1 MKKAIIFDFD
11 GTLVHSF
18 PLIYRSLNETCIK
31 FLNKSFTEEE
41 ILSKYGAD
49 EEGIL
54 MKLLKDKYTKE
65 AFNYF
70 LDLYKKYSSEMMPTL
85 IPGLKDLLVL
95 LKNNN
100 IPLYILTGRCIVTLE
115 YSLNALNIVSL
126 FNKPYYVG
134 SKIAMNKASNIK
146 KLLLENN
153 YSNDEVIYIGD
164 SINDIKAC
172 NEANIDI
179 ISVNYDK
186 TIRTENLSI
195 YNKNTAKT
203 VLNLK
208 IMLEKIFNINN

>member
-100 IPLYILTGRCIVTLE
+100 IPLYILTGRCILTLKN
-115 YSLNALNIVSL
+115 SLNALNIVSL

>member
-1 MKKAIIFDFD
+1 MKIAIIFDFD

-31 FLNKSFTEEE
+31 FLNNSFTEEE

>member
-115 YSLNALNIVSL
+115 YSLNALNIVNL

>member
-1 MKKAIIFDFD
+1 MKIAIIFDFD

>member
-1 MKKAIIFDFD
+1 
-11 GTLVHSF
+11 
-18 PLIYRSLNETCIK
+18 
-31 FLNKSFTEEE
+31 
-41 ILSKYGAD
+41 
-49 EEGIL
+49 
-54 MKLLKDKYTKE
+54 
-65 AFNYF
+65 
-70 LDLYKKYSSEMMPTL
+70 
-85 IPGLKDLLVL
+85 
-95 LKNNN
+95 
-100 IPLYILTGRCIVTLE
+100 
-115 YSLNALNIVSL
+115 
-126 FNKPYYVG
+126 
-134 SKIAMNKASNIK
+134 MNKASNIK

>member
-1 MKKAIIFDFD
+1 MKIAIIFDFD

-115 YSLNALNIVSL
+115 FSLNALNIVSL

-153 YSNDEVIYIGD
+153 YSNDEVFYIGD

>member
-31 FLNKSFTEEE
+31 FLNKSFTEEG

-70 LDLYKKYSSEMMPTL
+70 LDLYKKYSNEMMPTL
-85 IPGLKDLLVL
+85 IPGLKDLLIFL
-95 LKNNN
+95 NNNN
-100 IPLYILTGRCIVTLE
+100 IPLYILTGRCIETLE
-115 YSLNALNIVSL
+115 YSLEALKIVNL

-134 SKIAMNKASNIK
+134 SKIAMNKASNIN
-146 KLLLENN
+146 KLLLDNN

-208 IMLEKIFNINN
+208 FMLEKIFNIN

>member
-100 IPLYILTGRCIVTLE
+100 IPLYILTGRCIETLE

>member
-70 LDLYKKYSSEMMPTL
+70 LDLYT
-85 IPGLKDLLVL
+85 I
-95 LKNNN
+95 
-100 IPLYILTGRCIVTLE
+100 IC
-115 YSLNALNIVSL
+115 NIVN
-126 FNKPYYVG
+126 FRICP
-134 SKIAMNKASNIK
+134 
-146 KLLLENN
+146 
-153 YSNDEVIYIGD
+153 
-164 SINDIKAC
+164 
-172 NEANIDI
+172 
-179 ISVNYDK
+179 
-186 TIRTENLSI
+186 
-195 YNKNTAKT
+195 
-203 VLNLK
+203 
-208 IMLEKIFNINN
+208 